1 MKKILKNTVVIFLI
15 SQVSGCA
22 YFSSSQISLKD
33 TNYESTLRFPASD
46 KQSCSQL
53 LLTFYEKQD
62 EDRMISRIKAT
73 KEDPHKFFRSF
84 PPLYY
89 KILEDLSLGNVF
101 GDLVKHKG
109 VIGGDVHIENF
120 SVRTFK
126 GEHRLLIN
134 DFDDLSEGPM
144 IFDVIRLLTSIRL
157 SGQKVDE
164 SFVAK
169 FMTRYKEGLKGKKE
183 NYSDVTMRFFK
194 ESKKSDSRISTSKIN
209 VKKKKFVKKREPSFD
224 MTSEE
229 IESWKE
235 LIVPNGKLVDQYK
248 YVKESGGSGGLDRFE
263 LLIENNGQLI
273 WVEAKEW
280 EVPGINAGLKT
291 KPPTYVK
298 RLEHVLKYDQPD
310 LPSFTIKYN
319 DKIFF
324 IREINESHVGL
335 TIDGLSKKEK
345 KEMFLDEAYALGF
358 FHRQFGST
366 DSYIDELKKASDE
379 AISEHVEK
387 IKDEVKDYVK

>member
-1 MKKILKNTVVIFLI
+1 MKKIFNTMIHLFII
-15 SQVSGCA
+15 SQMSSCA
-22 YFSSSQISLKD
+22 FFQSSQITLKE
-33 TNYESTLRFPASD
+33 TNFESTLRVPAAER
-46 KQSCSQL
+46 QSCSQL

-84 PPLYY
+84 PPLYF
-89 KILEDLSLGNVF
+89 KILEDFSLGNIF
-101 GDLVKHKG
+101 GDLVKYKG

-120 SVRTFK
+120 GVRTFK
-126 GEHRLLIN
+126 GENRLLIN

-164 SFVAK
+164 GFVAK
-169 FMTRYKEGLKGKKE
+169 FMSRYKEGLKGKKE
-183 NYSDVTMRFFK
+183 NYSDVTMKFFK

-224 MTSEE
+224 MTTEE
-229 IESWKE
+229 VESWKE
-235 LIVPNGKLVDQYK
+235 LILPSGKLVDQYK
-248 YVKESGGSGGLDRFE
+248 YIKESGGSGGLDRFE

-291 KPPTYVK
+291 KPPTYAK

-310 LPSFTIKYN
+310 MPSFTIKYN
-319 DKIFF
+319 GKTFF
-324 IREINESHVGL
+324 LREINESHVDL

-387 IKDEVKDYVK
+387 IKDEVKDYIK

>member
-1 MKKILKNTVVIFLI
+1 MKKIIKNTILLI
-15 SQVSGCA
+15 LITRVAGCA
-22 YFSSSQISLKD
+22 YFSSSQITLKE

-46 KQSCSQL
+46 NQSCSQL

-89 KILEDLSLGNVF
+89 KILEDVSLGNVF
-101 GDLVKHKG
+101 GELVKHKG

-120 SVRTFK
+120 GVRTFK

-164 SFVAK
+164 GFVAK

-183 NYSDVTMRFFK
+183 NYSDVTMKFFK

-209 VKKKKFVKKREPSFD
+209 IKKMKFVKKREPSFD
-224 MTSEE
+224 MTTEE
-229 IESWKE
+229 IESWRE
-235 LIVPNGKLVDQYK
+235 LISPNGKLVDQYK

-324 IREINESHVGL
+324 LREINESHVGL